1 MSERKVLIIVSVCAT
16 MLFDRSRP
24 DLWEWVV
31 TETSRSFPSGHATA
45 SIVAAITLRLRTAKT
60 TKGSTAV

>member
-1 MSERKVLIIVSVCAT
+1 MSERKVLIIVSVCT
-16 MLFDRSRP
+16 MMLFDHSRP

-31 TETSRSFPSGHATA
+31 T
-45 SIVAAITLRLRTAKT
+45 AITLHLRTAKT